1 VLGKAGTLLG
11 VAAVAILLA
20 AGGVGAA
27 VAVQQPPD
35 RPTVVVPANPTIE
48 FEPAPDA
55 EAPVPAEPLPD
66 PTTTTTAPPIA
77 QPATPAAPA
86 APATS
91 GGTAVSFTIAA
102 R

>member
-1 VLGKAGTLLG
+1 MLGKAGTLLG
-11 VAAVAILLA
+11 VAAVAVLLA

-27 VAVQQPPD
+27 VAVQPPPD
-35 RPTVVVPANPTIE
+35 RPTIAVPANPTLE
-48 FEPAPDA
+48 FEPAPDS

-66 PTTTTTAPPIA
+66 PTTTTTAPPMA
-77 QPATPAAPA
+77 RPLTPAG
-86 APATS
+86 PATS